1 MSLEVEVIIY
11 NSSKGYPPA
20 FLEKNIQVENAKDL
34 IEKVSAIYEGAVAE
48 GILSK
53 DLENNEYL
61 LAENKDIIL
70 ETVFYVKENE
80 KQFDLLGGT
89 FRPNGDFSVPYSADS
104 LEFEK
109 ERIEERFGNFP
120 FDVNDL
126 NAPAEEELLDIL
138 ITYYEKGK

>member
-20 FLEKNIQVENAKDL
+20 FLEKNIQVENGKDL
-34 IEKVSAIYEGAVAE
+34 IEKVSAIYEGAAAE

>member
-1 MSLEVEVIIY
+1 MSLEVKVIIY

-34 IEKVSAIYEGAVAE
+34 IEKVAAIYEGAVAE

-53 DLENNEYL
+53 DLEKNEYL

-70 ETVFYVKENE
+70 ESVFYVEEGEEEYN
-80 KQFDLLGGT
+80 LLGGT
-89 FRPNGDFSVPYSADS
+89 LSPNGDISIPFSGSD
-104 LEFEK
+104 LQFES
-109 ERIEERFGNFP
+109 EEIEARFGELP
-120 FDVNDL
+120 FDVYDFS
-126 NAPAEEELLDIL
+126 APEGEELLDIL

>member
-1 MSLEVEVIIY
+1 MSLEVKVIIY

-34 IEKVSAIYEGAVAE
+34 IEKVAAIYEGAVAE

-53 DLENNEYL
+53 DLEKNEYL

-70 ETVFYVKENE
+70 ESVFYVEEGEEEYN
-80 KQFDLLGGT
+80 LLGGT
-89 FRPNGDFSVPYSADS
+89 LSPNGDISIPFSGSD
-104 LEFEK
+104 LQFES
-109 ERIEERFGNFP
+109 EEIEARFGELP
-120 FDVNDL
+120 FDVNDFS
-126 NAPAEEELLDIL
+126 APEGEELLDIL

>member
-20 FLEKNIQVENAKDL
+20 FLEKNIQVENGKDL
-34 IEKVSAIYEGAVAE
+34 IEKVSAIYEGAAAE

-61 LAENKDIIL
+61 LADNKDIIL

-80 KQFDLLGGT
+80 EQFDLLGGT
-89 FRPNGDFSVPYSADS
+89 FIN
-104 LEFEK
+104 L
-109 ERIEERFGNFP
+109 
-120 FDVNDL
+120 
-126 NAPAEEELLDIL
+126 
-138 ITYYEKGK
+138 

>member
-20 FLEKNIQVENAKDL
+20 FLEKNIQVENGKDL
-34 IEKVSAIYEGAVAE
+34 IEKVSAIYEGAAAE

-109 ERIEERFGNFP
+109 ERIEERFGNFW

-126 NAPAEEELLDIL
+126 NAPDEEELLDIL